1 MKINSWIGM
10 TLLILSYS
18 LTANGLIFVGGKEPV
33 TDKNWPAGSLEVAN
47 HKSRQ
52 SWTEGPPFG
61 GGLWSFQYRG
71 DTRIFNEVLAKF
83 ALIKAPDL
91 LLVIHEGAT
100 ENPHASPDDKAK
112 GLQRVDWTYT
122 IWTPE
127 NFYHLYGNSTSLF
140 MSTQPEFRAELP
152 PPQLD
157 MFVGPGGV
165 DWSLV
170 QMPNGLRVIDERAA
184 SHGYKTEDGS
194 VITGTAY
201 DMLSSKPVGAVELV
215 VANYE
220 NKSAKKT
227 PIAVGGEAD
236 AKIELK
242 TTQEMGWTEIATAV
256 GDADGRF
263 ELKNIPPGSYEVL
276 VRCQGYAPRV
286 LGYLECKKGT
296 FKTFTVRM
304 SPAVEQ
310 TGSVVDSEGKPIAK
324 VKVRLDNTVASDGRG
339 YPTSRVNENQ
349 EVITDAQGHFTLTG
363 LPRGE
368 AVITIWGS
376 NLHQIDM
383 LKPHTIPGPP
393 LVIKTAGTGTI
404 KGKVIGRNG
413 KPADGT
419 VSVWPEGGEVVG
431 SWGGS
436 MNLQEGGTFI
446 FETVPPGKYFI
457 SDDAGAKYQKNGKS
471 TLIEVKAGE
480 AVEVELKK

>member
-1 MKINSWIGM
+1 MKTNSWIGM
-10 TLLILSYS
+10 ALLILSYS
-18 LTANGLIFVGGKEPV
+18 LPANGLIFVGGKEPV
-33 TDKNWPAGSLEVAN
+33 TDKNWPAGSLDVAN

-61 GGLWSFQYRG
+61 GGQWAFQYRG
-71 DTRIFNEVLAKF
+71 DTRAFNEVLAKF
-83 ALIKAPDL
+83 AQIKATEL

-100 ENPHASPDDKAK
+100 ENPHASPDDKAR
-112 GLQRVDWTYT
+112 GLQRVDWIYT

-127 NFYHLYGNSTSLF
+127 NFYRLFGNAKGFFAS
-140 MSTQPEFRAELP
+140 MQPEMGSELP

-157 MFVGPGGV
+157 VFVGPGGV

-184 SHGYKTEDGS
+184 SHGYKLEDGS
-194 VITGTAY
+194 VVTGTAY
-201 DMLSSKPVGAVELV
+201 DMLTSKPIAAVEVV
-215 VANYE
+215 VASYG
-220 NKSAKKT
+220 KK
-227 PIAVGGEAD
+227 PVKKLPSAVGGEGD
-236 AKIELK
+236 AKIEL
-242 TTQEMGWTEIATAV
+242 QSSDEMGWTEIATAV

-276 VRCQGYAPRV
+276 VRCQGYARRV
-286 LGYLECKKGT
+286 LGYVECKKGT

-324 VKVRLDNTVASDGRG
+324 VKVRLDNTIAFDGRG

-349 EVITDAQGHFTLTG
+349 EVTTDAQGHFTLTG

-404 KGKVIGRNG
+404 KGKVIGRNE
-413 KPADGT
+413 KTAEGT

-436 MNLQEGGTFI
+436 MNLSEGGTFL
-446 FETVPPGKYFI
+446 FENVPPGKYFI
-457 SDDAGAKYQKNGKS
+457 SDDPGAKYQKNGKPM
-471 TLIEVKAGE
+471 LIEVKAGE